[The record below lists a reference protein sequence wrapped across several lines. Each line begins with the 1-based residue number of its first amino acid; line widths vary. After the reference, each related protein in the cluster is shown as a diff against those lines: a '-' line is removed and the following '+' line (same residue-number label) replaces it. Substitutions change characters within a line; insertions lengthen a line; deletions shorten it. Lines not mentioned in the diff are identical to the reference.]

1 MKISTRFS
9 KGGRTLAAI
18 TTGLL
23 LASATANASV
33 IFQADFNGTNG
44 GTGGPNDLVTLGG
57 TGAIVADGVN
67 VVAFVTNA
75 NPFAPGAGNYLETQ
89 KLTTSGG
96 GEYSPVLFTFASNSN
111 SWAAWQGDDILD
123 SSANYDINL
132 HGASD
137 VFFRVVSNPDGS
149 GTNDMFCIRTFD
161 QFSWSDGGYGMQMVL
176 NGEDSGNMTF
186 QFANA
191 GFNGT
196 TAPAI
201 TNFNSSGGNISYSA
215 AYDTIL
221 MQFFC
226 DGNELTNGLV
236 YHCAFSLDT
245 DSNGLT
251 TATVYLAQGTGA
263 LGPSDIQGWATFNI
277 LSSNLLNW
285 SGVPTNQ

>member
-1 MKISTRFS
+1 S
-9 KGGRTLAAI
+9 
-18 TTGLL
+18 
-23 LASATANASV
+23 
-33 IFQADFNGTNG
+33 
-44 GTGGPNDLVTLGG
+44 
-57 TGAIVADGVN
+57 
-67 VVAFVTNA
+67 
-75 NPFAPGAGNYLETQ
+75 
-89 KLTTSGG
+89 
-96 GEYSPVLFTFASNSN
+96 
-111 SWAAWQGDDILD
+111 
-123 SSANYDINL
+123 NYDISL

-137 VFFRVVSNPDGS
+137 VFFRAVSNPDGA

-285 SGVPTNQ
+285 SGVHTDQCFTNQPWNFGVGWENNSHVFVADYASPRSYDNAPATFSALPGTAS